1 VLRQHKPLVIVI
13 NEDLMSNH
21 QKELAQQLENDNYL
35 FYCYSN
41 TLRDKLNE
49 IDLTQLRPF
58 PEPNPSLFANFIDN
72 ILLSRNSDNIHVD

>member
-1 VLRQHKPLVIVI
+1 
-13 NEDLMSNH
+13 MSNH

-58 PEPNPSLFANFIDN
+58 PEPNLSLFANFIDN
-72 ILLSRNSDNIHVD
+72 ILLSRKWDNIHVDWYN